1 MPGQRVKCFVHCFCY
16 EKQSSAAALYRRLEP
31 FLIVQLFLLVSLFFS
46 AFLPNTY
53 ANELKEKKR
62 VLVIFHAQSDLPA
75 YPMVEQGIKQGLG
88 AGTEF
93 DIEYFIEYLDSDRNP
108 DQKHNQLLSDLYHHK
123 FSKKKIDLI
132 ITYGLLSLEFVLAH
146 HDDVFQNIPVVFSA
160 IPQTNIESLSLP
172 PEITGVLAD
181 IDYVGLLNTALEIHP
196 ETRHVA
202 VVNGASSTDLA
213 FEEGFRQAFEPYTK
227 KFDFI
232 YLTRLPFA
240 DIEEKVKNLPEQ
252 SVILFYLL
260 TQDGN
265 GKAFVPRQAV
275 SILAREANAPVYGIL
290 DSYFGDG
297 IVGGK
302 MFSVEMVGLRA
313 GEMALRILR
322 GEKPSNIPMSSQ
334 GTTINKFDWRQFKRF
349 GIRED
354 RLPPGS
360 IVQFK
365 TYSFWESYRWYIVGT
380 FFVLLVQ
387 SGLILYLMMARRQR
401 RRALSQL
408 AKRLRFEKMLSAL
421 SARFVNL
428 PPERVDP
435 EIRRV
440 LESIGK
446 VFDLDRVSIFE
457 VSENDQKLHLVHSY
471 KNADIKAHLSEIPFE
486 QLPWARQKL
495 FNGETLIFSDS
506 EDLPA
511 EAGAEKNFLRAQ
523 GIISVAAIPL
533 STGKKTLGLMLLTM
547 LRHRKKW
554 PNELIRQCR
563 LVAEVFANALVRKQH
578 EESLLQAEAKYRTV
592 ADFTYDW
599 EYWANVDDTLEYVS
613 PSCKRISGYTT
624 RDFVDNPSLFRE
636 IIAPEDR
643 DIWDKHYRDSR
654 QEPKAHEIQF
664 RIQRRDGQIRW
675 IEHSCQ
681 PVTDDQ
687 GGLQGF
693 RASNR
698 DVTSRKLAEI
708 DNLNAYTEIEQLK
721 HQLEAETA
729 YLQEEI
735 KLEHNFE
742 SIIGQS
748 AALQYVL
755 YKVEQVAATDSA
767 VLVLGETGTGKEL
780 ISRAIHSNSL
790 RKARPLVK
798 VNCATLPS
806 HLIESELFGHE
817 RGAFTGAQTRQM
829 GRFEVANGT
838 SIFLDEIGELPLEL
852 QTKLL
857 RVLQDGEFERLGS
870 PREIKVDVRVIAA
883 TNRDLEAEVRQGRFR
898 KDLFYRLNVFPI
910 TVPPLR
916 DRTED
921 IPLLADFFV
930 EKVSKRMGK
939 SIELIPEGV
948 MKKLQAYPWPGNIRE
963 LENVIERAVINSSGP
978 KLRLA
983 DDLSRPVHQ
992 DMPKDLKSLEEI
1004 ERDYITRVLEKTQ
1017 WCIEGPNGAAVIL
1030 DMNPSTLRSRLRKLE
1045 IKKP

>member
-1 MPGQRVKCFVHCFCY
+1 PAHPLV
-16 EKQSSAAALYRRLEP
+16 EK
-31 FLIVQLFLLVSLFFS
+31 
-46 AFLPNTY
+46 
-53 ANELKEKKR
+53 
-62 VLVIFHAQSDLPA
+62 
-75 YPMVEQGIKQGLG
+75 GIKSSLD
-88 AGTEF
+88 ADTEF
-93 DIEYFIEYLDSDRNP
+93 RIEYFIESMDRYRISDQTYYR
-108 DQKHNQLLSDLYHHK
+108 QLLDLYRLK
-123 FSKKKIDLI
+123 YSGKKIDLI
-132 ITYGLLSLEFVLAH
+132 IPFGAPALNWVVAH
-146 HDDVFQNIPVVFSA
+146 GDEIFPQTPVVFSG
-160 IPQTNIESLSLP
+160 ILQEQLKKLNLSDNIA
-172 PEITGVLAD
+172 GVLAD
-181 IDYVGLLNTALEIHP
+181 IDFAGLLDTALTIHP
-196 ETRHVA
+196 QTRHVA
-202 VVNGASSTDLA
+202 VVNGASKTDLL
-213 FEEGFRQAFEPYTK
+213 FEEKIRSELEPYADRV
-227 KFDFI
+227 DFI
-232 YLTRLPFA
+232 YLIRLPLGTIA
-240 DIEEKVKNLPEQ
+240 EKVQNLPENT
-252 SVILFYLL
+252 VVLFYLL
-260 TQDGN
+260 TQDGD
-265 GKAFVPRQAV
+265 GKGFTPWQAV
-275 SILAREANAPVYGIL
+275 SIVAEAANAPVYGCL
-290 DSYFGDG
+290 ETYLGHG
-297 IVGGK
+297 IVGGRL
-302 MFSVEMVGLRA
+302 SSLEMSGFKA
-313 GEMALRILR
+313 GEMGLRILR
-322 GEKPSNIPMSSQ
+322 GEKPSDIPMSGQ
-334 GTTINKFDWRQFKRF
+334 GTIINLYDWRQLKRW
-349 GIRED
+349 GIPED
-354 RLPPGS
+354 RLPPDS
-360 IVQFK
+360 IVRFK
-365 TYSFWESYRWYIVGT
+365 TPSFWELYRWYIVAT
-380 FFVLLVQ
+380 ILIILVEF
-387 SGLILYLMMARRQR
+387 GLISFLVKQRAQR
-401 RRALSQL
+401 RRSQDDL

-471 KNADIKAHLSEIPFE
+471 KDADIKVPLSEIPFE
-486 QLPWARQKL
+486 QLPWVRQKL
-495 FNGETLIFSDS
+495 FNGETLIFPDS

-533 STGKKTLGLMLLTM
+533 STGKKTLGLMSLTM

-613 PSCKRISGYTT
+613 PSCERISGYTT
-624 RDFVDNPSLFRE
+624 RDFVDNPSLLKE

-654 QEPKAHEIQF
+654 QVPKACEIQF

-687 GGLQGF
+687 GGLRGF

-708 DNLNAYTEIEQLK
+708 DKLNAYTEIEQLK

-742 SIIGQS
+742 SIIGKS

-780 ISRAIHSNSL
+780 ISRAIHNNSL

-817 RGAFTGAQTRQM
+817 RGAFTGAQTRQI

-857 RVLQDGEFERLGS
+857 GVLQDGKFERLGS
-870 PREIKVDVRVIAA
+870 SRTVKVDVRVIAA

-898 KDLFYRLNVFPI
+898 EDLFYRLNVFPI
-910 TVPPLR
+910 TAPPLR

-921 IPLLADFFV
+921 IALLADFFV

-948 MKKLQAYPWPGNIRE
+948 MKKLRDYRWPGNVRE

-983 DDLSRPVHQ
+983 DDLAGPTHKETPAQ
-992 DMPKDLKSLEEI
+992 LKSLQAI
-1004 ERDYITRVLEKTQ
+1004 ETDYIVRVLEETSWRIDGTK
-1017 WCIEGPNGAAVIL
+1017 GAALIL
-1030 DMNPSTLRSRLRKLE
+1030 DMNPSTLRSRMRKLG
-1045 IKKP
+1045 IKKL

>member
-1 MPGQRVKCFVHCFCY
+1 MPGQRVKCFVHCVCY

-31 FLIVQLFLLVSLFFS
+31 FLMVQLFLLVSLFFS

-53 ANELKEKKR
+53 ANDLKEKKC

-75 YPMVEQGIKQGLG
+75 FSRIEQGIKQGLG

-93 DIEYFIEYLDSDRNP
+93 NIEYFIEYMDSDRNP
-108 DQKHNQLLSDLYHHK
+108 DQKHDQLLSDLYHHK
-123 FSKKKIDLI
+123 YSKKKIDLI
-132 ITYGLLSLEFVLAH
+132 IAYGVASLEFVIAR
-146 HDDVFQNIPVVFSA
+146 HDDLFQNTPVVFSA
-160 IPQTNIESLSLP
+160 TRTNIANISLP

-181 IDYVGLLNTALEIHP
+181 IDYAGLLNTALEIHP

-202 VVNGASSTDLA
+202 VVNGASHADLF
-213 FEEGFRQAFEPYTK
+213 FEEGFRKAFEPYTK
-227 KFDFI
+227 QFDFI

-240 DIEEKVKNLPEQ
+240 EIEEKVKNLPEQ

-265 GKAFVPRQAV
+265 GKAFVPRQAA
-275 SILAREANAPVYGIL
+275 SILAKEANAPVYGIL

-297 IVGGK
+297 IVGGR
-302 MFSVEMVGLRA
+302 MFSMEMTGVRA

-334 GTTINKFDWRQFKRF
+334 GTTINQFDWRQFKRF

-354 RLPPGS
+354 RLPPSS

-408 AKRLRFEKMLSAL
+408 AKRLRFEEMLSAL

-428 PPERVDP
+428 PPEQVDP
-435 EIRRV
+435 EIRGV

-471 KNADIKAHLSEIPFE
+471 KDSDIKVQRSEIQFE

-495 FNGETLIFSDS
+495 LNGETLIVSDS

-533 STGKKTLGLMLLTM
+533 STGKKTLGLMSFTM

-554 PNELIRQCR
+554 PNELIRQSQ

-578 EESLLQAEAKYRTV
+578 EESLMQAEAKYRTV

-613 PSCKRISGYTT
+613 PACERISGYTT

-643 DIWDKHYRDSR
+643 DIWDSIIVILEGAKNPRDSISYSKTGR
-654 QEPKAHEIQF
+654 
-664 RIQRRDGQIRW
+664 
-675 IEHSCQ
+675 
-681 PVTDDQ
+681 TD
-687 GGLQGF
+687 L
-693 RASNR
+693 
-698 DVTSRKLAEI
+698 
-708 DNLNAYTEIEQLK
+708 
-721 HQLEAETA
+721 
-729 YLQEEI
+729 
-735 KLEHNFE
+735 
-742 SIIGQS
+742 
-748 AALQYVL
+748 
-755 YKVEQVAATDSA
+755 
-767 VLVLGETGTGKEL
+767 
-780 ISRAIHSNSL
+780 
-790 RKARPLVK
+790 
-798 VNCATLPS
+798 
-806 HLIESELFGHE
+806 
-817 RGAFTGAQTRQM
+817 
-829 GRFEVANGT
+829 
-838 SIFLDEIGELPLEL
+838 LD
-852 QTKLL
+852 
-857 RVLQDGEFERLGS
+857 
-870 PREIKVDVRVIAA
+870 
-883 TNRDLEAEVRQGRFR
+883 
-898 KDLFYRLNVFPI
+898 
-910 TVPPLR
+910 
-916 DRTED
+916 
-921 IPLLADFFV
+921 
-930 EKVSKRMGK
+930 
-939 SIELIPEGV
+939 
-948 MKKLQAYPWPGNIRE
+948 
-963 LENVIERAVINSSGP
+963 
-978 KLRLA
+978 
-983 DDLSRPVHQ
+983 
-992 DMPKDLKSLEEI
+992 
-1004 ERDYITRVLEKTQ
+1004 
-1017 WCIEGPNGAAVIL
+1017 
-1030 DMNPSTLRSRLRKLE
+1030 
-1045 IKKP
+1045 